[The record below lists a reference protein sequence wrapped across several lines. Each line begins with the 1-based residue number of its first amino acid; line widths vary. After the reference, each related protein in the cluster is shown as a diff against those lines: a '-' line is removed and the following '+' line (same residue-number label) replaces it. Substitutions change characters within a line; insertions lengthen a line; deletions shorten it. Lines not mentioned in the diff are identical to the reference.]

1 MTFPLSLGVRMA
13 DILQKGCFSLIV
25 VRSGWVVQ
33 ALGKILEFPQTVCN
47 LDGAPGM
54 DGSSPWAQLTLVSVL
69 ELFPDAHFWGLENH
83 WPHHPEEEPENKAQ
97 SQLPA
102 PEFTL
107 TFPRQPHCSL
117 KDLF

>member
-1 MTFPLSLGVRMA
+1 MA
-13 DILQKGCFSLIV
+13 DILQRGCFLLIV

-54 DGSSPWAQLTLVSVL
+54 DGSSPWAQLALASML

-83 WPHHPEEEPENKAQ
+83 WPHHPEEEPSTVTVTSPRIHTHIPKAI
-97 SQLPA
+97 P
-102 PEFTL
+102 
-107 TFPRQPHCSL
+107 
-117 KDLF
+117 LFL